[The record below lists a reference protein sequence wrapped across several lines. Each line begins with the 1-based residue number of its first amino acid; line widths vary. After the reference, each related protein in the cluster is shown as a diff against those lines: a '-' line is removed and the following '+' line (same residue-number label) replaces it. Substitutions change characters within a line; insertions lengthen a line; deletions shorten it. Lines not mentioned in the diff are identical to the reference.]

1 MDVDGL
7 RRFLEGKKGV
17 VLGYLFGSHAVGLE
31 GPLSDV
37 DVAVLLDGRF
47 SKAKRFELRLKLIRG
62 LSSLL
67 RTDKVDVVIM
77 NDAPL
82 TLNYEIIKHGKAL
95 VVKDDELKLEVES
108 KILSTYLDR
117 IYYER
122 RSLNE
127 FLERV
132 IERGAL

>member
-1 MDVDGL
+1 M
-7 RRFLEGKKGV
+7 RRLLEGEEDV
-17 VLGYLFGSHAVGLE
+17 VLGYLFGSHAAGLE

-37 DVAVLLDGRF
+37 DVAVLLDGRL
-47 SKAKRFELRLKLIRG
+47 SKAKRFELRLKLIRR

-67 RTDKVDVVIM
+67 RTDKVDVIVM
-77 NDAPL
+77 NDVPV

-95 VVKDDELKLEVES
+95 VVRDDELKLEAES
-108 KILSTYLDR
+108 KILSMYLDR

-132 IERGAL
+132 IKREAL